1 MTKSNIVPVKL
12 NFEVKG
18 LSMCKIAEID

>member
-18 LSMCKIAEID
+18 LSMCKIAESY